1 MKIDDLVTKYREK
14 GYALA
19 DARSTVCQ
27 YIILSKIANS
37 NFKNNITIKGG
48 VVMHSVSKSNR
59 RATQDLDMDFIKYAL
74 DNEHIFNF
82 INTLDSVDDGISVKL
97 DGEIEEL
104 RHQDYKGKR
113 IYIVLEDNFGNKLE
127 NKLDIGVHSQFN
139 IEQDDYCFNIDFTND
154 EVNLLINSFE
164 QIFAEKLKSLLKFG
178 IRSGRHKDLFD
189 FYYLINNTNLN
200 KNRLLEIF
208 KILIF
213 DDELMRENNILDI
226 YNRLNSIFNSRVY
239 RANINNPKYNWLDV
253 SIDDIINSVL
263 NYVKDLKLV
272 AVYKD

>member
-1 MKIDDLVTKYREK
+1 MNIDDLVTKYREK
-14 GYALA
+14 GYTLA

-48 VVMHSVSKSNR
+48 VVMHSISKSNR

-74 DNEHIFNF
+74 DDEHILNF
-82 INTLDSVDDGISVKL
+82 VNTLDSVDDGISVKL
-97 DGEIEEL
+97 DGKIEEL
-104 RHQDYKGKR
+104 NHQDYKGKR
-113 IYIVLEDNFGNKLE
+113 IYIVLQDDFDNKLE
-127 NKLDIGVHSQFN
+127 NKLDIGVHNRFN
-139 IEQDDYCFNIDFTND
+139 IEQDDYCFNIDFTSD
-154 EVNLLINSFE
+154 KVNLLINSFE
-164 QIFAEKLKSLLKFG
+164 QIFSEKLKSLLKFG

-189 FYYLINNTNLN
+189 FYYLINNINLN

-253 SIDDIINSVL
+253 SIDDIINSIL
-263 NYVKDLKLV
+263 SYIKDLNLIT
-272 AVYKD
+272 VYND